1 MSATEVIL
9 KTLNTNTTKVALA
22 MYEVSCNSHQN
33 PRSESEEQRKVTL
46 RLTQLLGFGKTA
58 EMPHRKK
65 YFRIHSPSTPDPL
78 LAGKTFLQST

>member
-22 MYEVSCNSHQN
+22 TYEFSRNSHQN
-33 PRSESEEQRKVTL
+33 PRSESEGQRKVTL

-58 EMPHRKK
+58 
-65 YFRIHSPSTPDPL
+65 
-78 LAGKTFLQST
+78 

>member
-22 MYEVSCNSHQN
+22 TYEFSRNSHQN
-33 PRSESEEQRKVTL
+33 PRSESEGQRKVTL

-58 EMPHRKK
+58 EMSHRKK
-65 YFRIHSPSTPDPL
+65 YFGIRSPSTPDPL